1 MKVQLLNPDNIVYSS
16 NAYLALGTWSRLE
29 DVNTLI
35 DVGSDP
41 SVFDAIE
48 QAPTGVGKRRVDQVI
63 LTHNHFDHTGNL
75 PEIIKRY
82 CPKVYAFSDGPY
94 VDEVLSDGQFIHIA
108 DRMCRIIHAPG
119 HSSDSICI
127 YCEEEGV
134 LFSGDTSLRIL
145 SIGGTYAP
153 EFIETLELLNSLKI
167 KHLFPGHEYPS
178 KKGIMDMISTTLR
191 NVKTA
196 RLLCF

>member
-1 MKVQLLNPDNIVYSS
+1 MKVQLLNPDNTVYSS

-41 SVFDAIE
+41 SVLTALGE
-48 QAPTGVGKRRVDQVI
+48 AYTGVGKKRVDQVI

-75 PEIIKRY
+75 PAIVGLY
-82 CPKVYAFSDGPY
+82 HPKVHAFTDGPY
-94 VDEVLSDGQFIHIA
+94 VDEVLYDGQFIRIA
-108 DRMCRIIHAPG
+108 DRTCRIIHAPG
-119 HSSDSICI
+119 HSSDSVCI

-153 EFIETLELLNSLKI
+153 DFIRTLELLNSLKI
-167 KHLFPGHEYPS
+167 KLLFPGHEHPI
-178 KKGIMDMISTTLR
+178 KKGIADMISATLK

-196 RLLCF
+196 GLLCI